1 MPFQATHPSG
11 PTLLSAVAP
20 RPAAPSDWTAPTDAR
35 DRLWEL
41 SSNLHCSII
50 GTCLSTAD
58 LRSVLAKLGEPG
70 ARTASDHDLHGR
82 AVSRAGR
89 KEGGAKVLHK
99 LLDRK
104 HACEVARFDKAT
116 TTEGVRALW
125 LEAVARGEIPGAYWA
140 VLTHPRTDHRLVQ
153 EVFGEVHMLSHLV
166 GRSVRADLRRLAQ
179 LEAEVSA
186 RDIVIAE
193 QEARIRALS
202 EDKGALTRT
211 LAAQDAETVRPA
223 GPVDIAPVIRQQE
236 DVIATLRERAGRAEA
251 HAAALAERRAELERA
266 SLLLAEEVRATAER
280 EEALRAERDALEA
293 ELARTLDDETDRPHP
308 LVGQQL
314 LYVGGRPRQVAQA
327 RRLVERRGGTLLAHD
342 GGVEE
347 STTLLPGLVARADL
361 ILFPVDCVSHDAAG
375 TVKRCCREADK
386 RFVPLRSAGLAGVL
400 SVIAAL

>member
-1 MPFQATHPSG
+1 MPS
-11 PTLLSAVAP
+11 
-20 RPAAPSDWTAPTDAR
+20 SDASTWTAPTDAR

-58 LRSVLAKLGEPG
+58 LRSVLAKLGEPA

-89 KEGGAKVLHK
+89 REGGAKVLHK

-104 HACEVARFDKAT
+104 HAREVARFDKAA
-116 TTEGVRALW
+116 TTEAVRALW
-125 LEAVARGEIPGAYWA
+125 REAVARGEIPGAYWA
-140 VLTHPRTDHRLVQ
+140 VLTHPFTDHRLVQ

-179 LEAEVSA
+179 LEEEVGA
-186 RDIVIAE
+186 RDAVIAE
-193 QEARIRALS
+193 QEARIRALT
-202 EDKGALTRT
+202 EDKGALTRA
-211 LAAQDAETVRPA
+211 LAARETEIREPA
-223 GPVDIAPVIRQQE
+223 GPADSAPVIRQQE
-236 DVIATLRERAGRAEA
+236 EVIAALRERAGRAEA

-266 SLLLAEEVRATAER
+266 AALLAEEVRAAAER
-280 EEALRAERDALEA
+280 EEALRSERDALEA
-293 ELARTLDDETDRPHP
+293 ELARGLDDDAGLPRP
-308 LVGQQL
+308 LVGQRL
-314 LYVGGRPRQVAQA
+314 LYVGGRPRQVAQV
-327 RRLVERRGGTLLAHD
+327 RRLVERRGGILLAHD

-347 STTLLPGLVARADL
+347 SATLLPGLVARADL
-361 ILFPVDCVSHDAAG
+361 VLFPVDCVSHDAAG

-386 RFVPLRSAGLAGVL
+386 RFVALRSASLAGVL